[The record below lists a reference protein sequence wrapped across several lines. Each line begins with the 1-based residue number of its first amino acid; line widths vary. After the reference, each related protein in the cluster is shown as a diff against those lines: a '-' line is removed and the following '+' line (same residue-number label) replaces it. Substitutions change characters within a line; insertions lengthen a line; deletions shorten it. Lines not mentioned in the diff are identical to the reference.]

1 MPPAPPKSASLLRK
15 LAALPKA
22 ALNSDLEPFLDFI
35 FERLEFLFVRAERW
49 LPFLR
54 PKRLVCG
61 LDLAAL
67 FNGDKPRENFLPV
80 RLSVL
85 AAKLVASAR
94 TPLEQE
100 KTRRFVER
108 CGERLHY
115 DFFRAERRLYDAF
128 APFDSD
134 ADAFAEPPLSSSE
147 TARRRAALFAG
158 VLDVLRACNFV
169 ELPKEEL
176 KRCLRLKRPGSAPV
190 VARYDEFFEYR
201 IFVRGVVKTPS
212 VAYPRW
218 KCAGRIVEV
227 ESERLSRVC
236 VLARLKPRSERRF
249 VDADAQAPPT
259 ADSDADDFEREQE
272 IVVKLFKNVPLED
285 LKIAAP
291 RVELAFP
298 LFDGIK
304 IGGGFLGTVVA
315 ASLKLF
321 LASAITLVGFLVLLA
336 SFATAS
342 LKSAFGFLNRRTKY
356 WERYSSSLYF
366 QTLASNRA
374 ALALLVA
381 MAEEQETKELL
392 LGYFVASRLFD
403 DWATERELDAAA
415 ERWLAENFK
424 LDVDFESSD
433 ALRKL
438 LEKRLVERRVDADAE
453 RFRAVSLDEALRRL
467 EADWRD
473 LARRA
478 P

>member
-1 MPPAPPKSASLLRK
+1 MQPAQPKSASFFRK

-22 ALNSDLEPFLDFI
+22 ALNSDLEPFLNVV

-67 FNGDKPRENFLPV
+67 FGGETPRENFLPV

-85 AAKLVASAR
+85 AAKIVDSAR
-94 TPLEQE
+94 TPLERE
-100 KTRRFVER
+100 KTRRFVAR

-134 ADAFAEPPLSSSE
+134 ADAFAEPSLSPTE
-147 TARRRAALFAG
+147 TARRREALFAG

-201 IFVRGVVKTPS
+201 IFVRGVVKTPP

-249 VDADAQAPPT
+249 VDDDAQAPP
-259 ADSDADDFEREQE
+259 DDFEREQE

-356 WERYSSSLYF
+356 LERYSSSLYF

-392 LGYFVASRLFD
+392 LGYFAASRLLD

-415 ERWLAENFK
+415 ERWFAENFN
-424 LDVDFESSD
+424 LGADFESSD

-467 EADWRD
+467 EADWSD
-473 LARRA
+473 LARRDA
-478 P
+478 

>member
-1 MPPAPPKSASLLRK
+1 MQLAQPKSASLLRK

-22 ALNSDLEPFLDFI
+22 ALNSDLEPFLDLI

-67 FNGDKPRENFLPV
+67 FDGEKPRENFLPV
-80 RLSVL
+80 RLPVL
-85 AAKLVASAR
+85 AAEIVASAR
-94 TPLEQE
+94 TPLEQD
-100 KTRRFVER
+100 KTRHFVAL

-134 ADAFAEPPLSSSE
+134 ADAFSEPSLSPTE
-147 TARRRAALFAG
+147 TARRREALFAD

-201 IFVRGVVKTPS
+201 IFVRGVVKTPP

-249 VDADAQAPPT
+249 VDDAQTPPT
-259 ADSDADDFEREQE
+259 ADDATDFAREQE

-285 LKIAAP
+285 LKLAAP

-356 WERYSSSLYF
+356 LERYSSSLYF

-392 LGYFVASRLFD
+392 LGYFAASRLLG
-403 DWATERELDAAA
+403 DWATERELDDVA
-415 ERWLAENFK
+415 ERWLAEKFN
-424 LDVDFESSD
+424 LNVDFESSN

-453 RFRAVSLDEALRRL
+453 RFRAVPLDEALRRL
-467 EADWRD
+467 EADWSA
-473 LARRA
+473 LARRDV
-478 P
+478 

>member
-1 MPPAPPKSASLLRK
+1 MQPAQPKSASFLRK

-22 ALNSDLEPFLDFI
+22 ALNSDLEPFLNLL

-49 LPFLR
+49 FPFLR
-54 PKRLVCG
+54 PKRLVC
-61 LDLAAL
+61 AL
-67 FNGDKPRENFLPV
+67 NLVSLFGEETPRENFLPV
-80 RLSVL
+80 RLAVL
-85 AAKLVASAR
+85 ADKLVADAP
-94 TPLEQE
+94 TPLERE
-100 KTRRFVER
+100 KIRRFIIR
-108 CGERLHY
+108 CGERIHY
-115 DFFRAERRLYDAF
+115 DFFHGERRLYNAF
-128 APFDSD
+128 APFDPD
-134 ADAFAEPPLSSSE
+134 ADAFAEPRLSPTE
-147 TARRRAALFAG
+147 TAERRATLFTG
-158 VLDVLRACNFV
+158 VLNLLRACNFV

-201 IFVRGVVKTPS
+201 IFVRGIVKTPAI
-212 VAYPRW
+212 AYPRW

-236 VLARLKPRSERRF
+236 VLARLKPRSTRRF
-249 VDADAQAPPT
+249 GDDAQTAS
-259 ADSDADDFEREQE
+259 ADSAALDDFEREQE

-304 IGGGFLGTVVA
+304 IGGGFLGTIVA

-321 LASAITLVGFLVLLA
+321 LASALTLVGFLALLA
-336 SFATAS
+336 SFAAAS

-356 WERYSSSLYF
+356 LERYSSSLYF

-381 MAEEQETKELL
+381 MAEEQETKETL
-392 LGYFVASRLFD
+392 LGYFTASQLLD
-403 DWATERELDAAA
+403 DWATERELDEAA
-415 ERWLAENFK
+415 ERWLLENFQ
-424 LDVDFESSD
+424 LAADFETSD

-467 EADWRD
+467 ETDWNALTRRD
-473 LARRA
+473 V
-478 P
+478 